1 MFVYDIIHFTSAIS
15 GAKQRKTAPNRYV
28 NKCEYYVF
36 LFYMVSHRYTCDRM
50 IIASCFINTY
60 YESQFMILC
69 LISVDYFSLIRL
81 TCAFFLFIIVFFCYI
96 CTKYLKYLCFVFMK
110 RCLIMLF

>member
-1 MFVYDIIHFTSAIS
+1 
-15 GAKQRKTAPNRYV
+15 
-28 NKCEYYVF
+28 
-36 LFYMVSHRYTCDRM
+36 MVSHRYTCDRM

-81 TCAFFLFIIVFFCYI
+81 TCAFFLFIIVFFLLYMYEISEISVFCLYEALPDYALLI
-96 CTKYLKYLCFVFMK
+96 NSTQRQITEKYYKITVSNTK
-110 RCLIMLF
+110 LIAEIQIKFSCVR